1 MCIIVSHYARD
12 LQYRKKMIEGNVLT
26 MNDQESTPSEEWDV
40 ETYFAITKLDE
51 VLNESQENL
60 KNCSRELDEKLKE
73 C

>member
-1 MCIIVSHYARD
+1 
-12 LQYRKKMIEGNVLT
+12 MIEGNVLT